1 MLTRVY
7 AHQHLARACPYHEL
21 LMRILA
27 HACTTQCFAYATAL
41 AWLRATKNSHGDAI
55 KCYKEDQRR
64 SKKCLFCAYSVPIL
78 QCRGAQ
84 TVKPAKPLAIRSLL
98 LFFQIRS

>member
-7 AHQHLARACPYHEL
+7 AHQDLARACPYHEL

-55 KCYKEDQRR
+55 KCYKEDPR
-64 SKKCLFCAYSVPIL
+64 SAYSMPILCLFCSAEAPK
-78 QCRGAQ
+78 R
-84 TVKPAKPLAIRSLL
+84 
-98 LFFQIRS
+98 